1 MFTTDPVHRNFWSFQ
16 KLNNSQLEIFAGNDK
31 NIHAKGLAL
40 ECWFYKPCGIVV
52 EIDGVVYI
60 IDIGTYRVKVITRLF
75 NAVEFLKY
83 VGSLYKFFSIHN
95 KGDIYKLQKV
105 KDAPN
110 IVNNFESYLSTLT
123 QNIRSKVDKK
133 LPKHLNGP
141 KGSVAGVTIKSVRLI
156 SSGLNRLN
164 ELTDD
169 YSYRNVNLL
178 SCLTLDVEHF
188 HS

>member
-1 MFTTDPVHRNFWSFQ
+1 MLVLQTMWNCGRNWQCSLHHWHWYLSS
-16 KLNNSQLEIFAGNDK
+16 KSHN
-31 NIHAKGLAL
+31 
-40 ECWFYKPCGIVV
+40 
-52 EIDGVVYI
+52 
-60 IDIGTYRVKVITRLF
+60 RLF

-123 QNIRSKVDKK
+123 QSIRSKVDKK
-133 LPKHLNGP
+133 LSKHLNGP
-141 KGSVAGVTIKSVRLI
+141 KGSIAGVTIKSVRLI

-169 YSYRNVNLL
+169 YSYR
-178 SCLTLDVEHF
+178 TEM
-188 HS
+188 